1 MKILVFGAI
10 VLSAAF
16 SAAQDT
22 PPISADTAHLLIAQT
37 KAIPA
42 AQKSKSYDV
51 LQQLLADGFAMVGS
65 EGKPHGR
72 GELIGEAGELEDY
85 ALYDI
90 ELIPLNGE
98 TALVSYNSI
107 VKEPEGDTGLAP
119 RYQRITDVWV
129 KQGPDWKLKFQ
140 QSTPLR
146 PID

>member
-1 MKILVFGAI
+1 MKILVFGVI

-16 SAAQDT
+16 AGAQDASLI
-22 PPISADTAHLLIAQT
+22 PADTERLLIEQT
-37 KAIPA
+37 KAVPA

-51 LQQLLADGFAMVGS
+51 LDHLLADGFAMVGS

-72 GELIGEAGELEDY
+72 GELIGEAGELEDFTV
-85 ALYDI
+85 YDI
-90 ELIPLNGE
+90 KLIPLNVE

-129 KQGPDWKLKFQ
+129 RQGSDWKLKFQ